1 VEGEMKNTNQTVE
14 EKILRRIGKKGT
26 FTYPEGLKKGYLK
39 DRTFIY
45 SPG

>member
-1 VEGEMKNTNQTVE
+1 MNSSDQTVE
-14 EKILRRIGKKGT
+14 EKILRRIGKKVT